1 MQNRQEKIFQPIVPL
16 RRMTQS
22 CVYKLPLLGVIENEF
37 DAVAVAVVDL
47 TGVIL
52 FVFIVVEYGV

>member
-1 MQNRQEKIFQPIVPL
+1 
-16 RRMTQS
+16 MTQS